1 MFWGPFTK
9 FYQVAL
15 HLAHASVSDESD
27 DIIQDF
33 KLFHNDESLTAL
45 TDLRDIVMTSD
56 ISPFE
61 VNHSGLVRSLLG
73 YLTRVTSSSSATDGS
88 EERQCRLRK
97 FLHVFA
103 KCPLESNV
111 IVEHKDCSAEPLAA
125 LIAKLNGCVSQLEQL
140 PVKVHDLPA
149 GTGST
154 TALKFFNTHQLK
166 CHLQRHPSCTSLKQW
181 KGGTVKIDPLAR
193 MCNTHQLKCHLQ
205 RHPSCTSLK
214 QWKGG
219 TVKIDPLAL
228 VQAIER
234 YLVVRGYA
242 RIRDKDSGESDE
254 DNSEE
259 DIDDTLAAVV
269 ITHGAR
275 HKLQFLIGDHPLPYN
290 MTVYQAIRQFSCV
303 GHGENGGQGHG
314 GCETESESEAPLGSA
329 SVWVSRGQRPREDI
343 IIIIRYLFP
352 SSTVF
357 DFHHSRAL
365 MVVLLSL
372 FSGAPKRLL
381 HLCCVACVVA
391 CPSLSYLSMPL
402 IGWAMRDNTSYLGA
416 GST

>member
-181 KGGTVKIDPLAR
+181 KGGTVKIDPLA
-193 MCNTHQLKCHLQ
+193 
-205 RHPSCTSLK
+205 
-214 QWKGG
+214 
-219 TVKIDPLAL
+219 L

-329 SVWVSRGQRPREDI
+329 SVWHSDQLIEI
-343 IIIIRYLFP
+343 IFMFDCTLF
-352 SSTVF
+352 
-357 DFHHSRAL
+357 
-365 MVVLLSL
+365 MIN
-372 FSGAPKRLL
+372 
-381 HLCCVACVVA
+381 ACA
-391 CPSLSYLSMPL
+391 
-402 IGWAMRDNTSYLGA
+402 
-416 GST
+416 